1 MIPKPVFDLKSS
13 LPTKSVASTVNVQ
26 YSPGFNLEFYV
37 KFKALNCSLEVK
49 VGQVTCLASQSS
61 TSL

>member
-49 VGQVTCLASQSS
+49 VGQLSV
-61 TSL
+61 